1 MTSIKKKKSLQ
12 VYTNCQTLFF
22 ILFSFL
28 EGDFL
33 IPNPFPNTSISSKSA
48 SGLFH
53 SKNGDLHYHNTHF
66 SKEVVKFLWL
76 VKYRIL
82 LVCIHFSEIIGK

>member
-1 MTSIKKKKSLQ
+1 MKSIKKKKSLQ

-33 IPNPFPNTSISSKSA
+33 IPNQDFPNSFPNTSISSKNA

-53 SKNGDLHYHNTHF
+53 SKNADLHYHNTHF

-76 VKYRIL
+76 VKY
-82 LVCIHFSEIIGK
+82 